1 MNVSLYIA
9 KRYLFS
15 KSNNNAINIIT
26 GIAAIGVMTGALALF
41 VVLSAFSGLKEFSLS
56 FTNKFDPDLKVL
68 PTTGKSFQLDEEQRQ
83 ALDEHEAVISYSEV
97 IEERVLLSF
106 KNKNVP
112 AMIKGVDSVYAKVN
126 AIENSIFLGQWIGD
140 NPYQVVLGNDLSR
153 KLSTGVRDYSAVLK
167 FYVPKPGKGQIMDVR
182 EAFRT
187 ANATVVGIYSINEE
201 LDKKFAFTNIEFA
214 RDLLKM
220 KTDEVSGLEL
230 KIHTDEDLN
239 AIKSELKS
247 IFDNEVE
254 VKDRV
259 QLNDSLYKMLNTEN
273 LAVYLIFTLVVI
285 IALFNVIGSI
295 IMAILDKRQNSKTLQ
310 HLGLTN
316 LSIQRIFFFQGSLM
330 TVLGGGLGLILGV
343 ILVLTQVHFQWIMI
357 TPNLAYPVVLDF
369 ANLGLVFFTISL
381 LGITAS
387 YIASKSVLKSL

>member
-1 MNVSLYIA
+1 
-9 KRYLFS
+9 
-15 KSNNNAINIIT
+15 
-26 GIAAIGVMTGALALF
+26 MTGALALF

-68 PTTGKSFQLDEEQRQ
+68 PASGKSFQLDKKQRQ
-83 ALDEHEAVISYSEV
+83 ALDEHEAVISYAEV

-140 NPYQVVLGNDLSR
+140 NPYQVALGNDLSR

-214 RDLLKM
+214 RNLLKM
-220 KTDEVSGLEL
+220 KADEVSGLEL
-230 KIHTDEDLN
+230 KIHSGEDL
-239 AIKSELKS
+239 AIIKSELKS
-247 IFDNEVE
+247 IFDDQVE
-254 VKDRV
+254 VKDRI

-330 TVLGGGLGLILGV
+330 TVLGGGLGLLLGV
-343 ILVLTQVHFQWIMI
+343 ILVLTQMQFQWIMI
-357 TPNLAYPVVLDF
+357 TPNLAYPVDLKLE
-369 ANLGLVFFTISL
+369 NLVIVFLTISF
-381 LGITAS
+381 LGISAS
-387 YIASKSVLKSL
+387 YIASKSVLKSLR